1 MDYIWNYVFQ
11 IFMIR
16 FWEER
21 YRQIPV
27 FMGELPGEMLAKF
40 QHTPCGIND
49 IVLSTNQ
56 GLTDRELMGV
66 LLHEMCHHI
75 VFEEHGHE
83 VIPHGFEWM
92 AEMRRVGFEDPDWE
106 TDGCDFFSEEEYQ
119 SILELLPK
127 EEECE

>member
-1 MDYIWNYVFQ
+1 MYIWNYVFQ

-49 IVLSTNQ
+49 IILSSNQ
-56 GLTDRELMGV
+56 GLTVRELMGV

-75 VFEEHGHE
+75 VFEEHGMD

-92 AEMRRVGFEDPDWE
+92 AEMRRVGFDNPDWE
-106 TDGCDFFSEEEYQ
+106 TDGCDFFSDAECQE
-119 SILELLPK
+119 ILELLPK